1 MSQAYNSASQANAV
15 RKHIRRLKWAT
26 FTVMSLL
33 HFNTHTI
40 KDLVEAVR
48 KDIRQLTT
56 HGFWRP
62 TDPLFSTSGNAVHK
76 DIRPEETFTHTCFIL
91 EKPNHCFG
99 IFSCVHGRGP
109 QRHTGWRNIYC
120 QISYTLTHT
129 QSLQSAK
136 TYNIAFRFSLFFVAA
151 VHKDIRPMAAVRKD
165 IRAEETFTVRSPTL

>member
-1 MSQAYNSASQANAV
+1 MFQQCPFWRTFFFNMCGSQNCTSAKTYNIAFRFSIVFVVAV
-15 RKHIRRLKWAT
+15 R
-26 FTVMSLL
+26 
-33 HFNTHTI
+33 
-40 KDLVEAVR
+40 
-48 KDIRQLTT
+48 
-56 HGFWRP
+56 
-62 TDPLFSTSGNAVHK
+62 K